1 MKVIYFIL
9 ELSFIISKLVQ
20 NWLVDGQKLYIDLL
34 EYSNYD
40 FFAKLEINQR
50 INVFISFDSEK
61 YNFPDQSLTFYEYKD
76 NETFIR
82 KENVPFTKFKEGNIT
97 TLAAVYIANELKTDF
112 IGFGIV
118 PSKNIIDAT
127 ILAKINKF
135 DIPKTIVETNLNEG
149 KIINFKEFSSK
160 YLYKFTLTV
169 DYNYYAKLELIF
181 DTKDYNYKNFYLSHI
196 FEYRYTTLK
205 KIYYQHFTET

>member
-61 YNFPDQSLTFYEYKD
+61 YNFPDQSLTFYEFKD
-76 NETFIR
+76 NETIIR

-97 TLAAVYIANELKTDF
+97 TLAAYILLMNLKQ
-112 IGFGIV
+112 
-118 PSKNIIDAT
+118 
-127 ILAKINKF
+127 ILL
-135 DIPKTIVETNLNEG
+135 V
-149 KIINFKEFSSK
+149 
-160 YLYKFTLTV
+160 
-169 DYNYYAKLELIF
+169 LE
-181 DTKDYNYKNFYLSHI
+181 
-196 FEYRYTTLK
+196 
-205 KIYYQHFTET
+205 

>member
-9 ELSFIISKLVQ
+9 ELSFIISELVQ
-20 NWLVDGQKLYIDLL
+20 NWLENGQKLYIDLL
-34 EYSNYD
+34 EYSYYD

-61 YNFPDQSLTFYEYKD
+61 YKFPDEYLTFYEYKD
-76 NETFIR
+76 NETTIR
-82 KENVPFTKFKEGNIT
+82 KEIVPFTKFKEGNIT
-97 TLAAVYIANELKTDF
+97 TLVAVYIAYELKTDF
-112 IGFGIV
+112 IGFGIA
-118 PSKNIIDAT
+118 PSKNIRDVT

-135 DIPKTIVETNLNEG
+135 DIPKEIVETFLNEG

-160 YLYKFTLTV
+160 YLYKFTLTA
-169 DYNYYAKLELIF
+169 DYNSYAKLELIF

-196 FEYRYTTLK
+196 FEYQ
-205 KIYYQHFTET
+205 YY